1 MIPSSDATIEDG
13 HGNVIARVID
23 NGDGTG
29 TRVAYDIYGN
39 VESVEDL
46 TGLPVAAPVVDPAA
60 PFAAAREAVS
70 KATTIAALRTA
81 TLALDD
87 LRAKYPTT

>member
-1 MIPSSDATIEDG
+1 MADQVHYEMGVLAW
-13 HGNVIARVID
+13 HLVD

-29 TRVAYDIYGN
+29 VRTLYDAEGN
-39 VESVEDL
+39 VAATEDVD
-46 TGLPVAAPVVDPAA
+46 GLPIAAPTVDTAA
-60 PFAAAREAVS
+60 LFAAAREAVS